1 MDDLKNEIREYAI
14 SRGATLVGFTSVER
28 LKEAP
33 KGHKPEDILSD
44 AKTVIVCA
52 NVIPK
57 GVILYS
63 SPTAYHNIMDILRY
77 RIDFIT
83 YEISEFIEKLGF
95 MAIPVTSDGPY
106 FDWNPEKQ
114 HGRGDISHK
123 HVAAAA
129 GLGRL
134 GKNSLLITQQF
145 GNRVQLGSIVT
156 NLNMKPD
163 PLVMEELCPH
173 DCMLCIDSCPV
184 KAIGSGKMVNQK
196 LCRSYMYQDL
206 PNGTTIESCRICRKV
221 CPVRM

>member
-114 HGRGDISHK
+114 HGSSSWIRKIRK
-123 HVAAAA
+123 
-129 GLGRL
+129 
-134 GKNSLLITQQF
+134 KLIAYYTTVWKQ
-145 GNRVQLGSIVT
+145 S
-156 NLNMKPD
+156 
-163 PLVMEELCPH
+163 
-173 DCMLCIDSCPV
+173 
-184 KAIGSGKMVNQK
+184 AIGIDCNKPEYET
-196 LCRSYMYQDL
+196 RSISD
-206 PNGTTIESCRICRKV
+206 GRIM
-221 CPVRM
+221 PS